1 MSKQVSAAKEV
12 HVVVRGMLCDCCE
25 KKVKAIL
32 SVTQVLSSTSHT
44 HLHAHSSCVCS
55 LAHAL
60 AHSLTREAV
69 VR

>member
-32 SVTQVLSSTSHT
+32 SVTQVLSSTTAT
-44 HLHAHSSCVCS
+44 HLHAHSSVC
-55 LAHAL
+55 L
-60 AHSLTREAV
+60 
-69 VR
+69 